1 MLVSSAKSKGCVKL
15 EASGRSLMYSIKNR
29 GPKMEP
35 WGYSALYSLLCGAG
49 FIKLYKLLTAGKI
62 AFDPPQSHITN
73 TIMFELSEKNF
84 MVKSVKCFGKV

>member
-1 MLVSSAKSKGCVKL
+1 MLVSSAKSKGCVNL
-15 EASGRSLMYSIKNR
+15 EALGRSLMYSMKNK

-35 WGYSALYSLLCGAG
+35 WGTPHFIVLLCGAS

-73 TIMFELSEKNF
+73 TIMLQLSEKNF